1 MQINV
6 WVLRT
11 DWKKK
16 KKSEGWWMHNW
27 MSRVLWFMHL
37 TENFSLC
44 PSVPLSKKSWGVG
57 VTATSRL
64 DEGKMNVLH
73 SLYWPWSC
81 SSLLTRPI
89 FRRISPLKKKKKWC
103 VEKASKNW
111 ESYFPIHLKCQ
122 GKQTSAQC
130 RWLGWT
136 RKPACFRPCS
146 RVLRGEGRLP
156 IPEAYL

>member
-1 MQINV
+1 MHCLKCNSSFLNPSFENANKCV
-6 WVLRT
+6 SLKNRLEE
-11 DWKKK
+11 KK

-44 PSVPLSKKSWGVG
+44 PSGPLSKKSWGVG

-89 FRRISPLKKKKKWC
+89 FRRISPLKKKKKVMC
-103 VEKASKNW
+103 RKSKQKLGKLFSYSFKMSRKANICSMPLVRMNK
-111 ESYFPIHLKCQ
+111 K
-122 GKQTSAQC
+122 
-130 RWLGWT
+130 
-136 RKPACFRPCS
+136 ACLF
-146 RVLRGEGRLP
+146 
-156 IPEAYL
+156 